1 MNLPSGL
8 LFPAAGKLLGAG
20 NARSLA
26 AHAIMPYLKKVTA
39 CCPACDA
46 CPSEQSLSIAAW

>member
-1 MNLPSGL
+1 VNLPSGL